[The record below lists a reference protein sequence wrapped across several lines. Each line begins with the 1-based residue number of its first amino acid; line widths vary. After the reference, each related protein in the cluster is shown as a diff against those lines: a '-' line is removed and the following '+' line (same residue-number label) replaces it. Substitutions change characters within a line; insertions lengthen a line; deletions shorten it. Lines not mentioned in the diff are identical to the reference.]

1 MKITKSEIG
10 AGLIL
15 TAAAAGMYGSRCY
28 LDDHKQVEKIKQELR
43 KEVKE
48 HSSFPSEMDIE
59 IAEINEPFFDRLN
72 YWQVTADSIRKEIKK
87 ESL

>member
-1 MKITKSEIG
+1 MKITKADIQS
-10 AGLIL
+10 GLIL
-15 TAAAAGMYGSRCY
+15 TAAAAGMYMSRCY
-28 LDDHKQVEKIKQELR
+28 LEDHQNIEQIKKELR

-48 HSSFPSEMDIE
+48 HNSFPSEMDIE